1 MKVSVKTE
9 EVSTMPPNTTIERT
23 EPQGVY
29 AQVGNPLP
37 VEPEETKVKLEA
49 VAYFVAST
57 PAHNTVDRNTSPP
70 PCTPANQYPPPSLL
84 SPRRKAS
91 QVAQAR
97 NQELLVG
104 GMLDTQQT
112 DTQLFGTP
120 GRYKSPLGGVFP
132 SESDDWAGSSTPFQS
147 QQACTKD
154 RLAQFVTDG
163 VLTPNQARSLR
174 LPGET
179 PSPTRRKPIPAPV
192 FKPIT
197 LPVPIAKVLVPCIPC
212 DSPEPVTLANIPAV
226 TPPRSSQ
233 MHAPATVP
241 RVSLSLKVESE
252 QEAKAM
258 ELFQSCL
265 HERTFTWSSLVNQ
278 ARKDAAELET
288 KRKELEEALA
298 VAQATAAEAE
308 DARQK
313 LEVEVV
319 DLEKENLRIRV
330 QMERLETET
339 GQLRTRLL
347 AVAAFA
353 HQEVESSAKRRKF

>member
-1 MKVSVKTE
+1 
-9 EVSTMPPNTTIERT
+9 MPPNTTIERT
-23 EPQGVY
+23 EPQGAY

-57 PAHNTVDRNTSPP
+57 PAHNAVDRNTSPP
-70 PCTPANQYPPPSLL
+70 PCTPANQYPPPPLTFEP
-84 SPRRKAS
+84 SPKGIAGSPGLKPRHSPSR
-91 QVAQAR
+91 
-97 NQELLVG
+97 LLVG

-112 DTQLFGTP
+112 DMQLFGTP
-120 GRYKSPLGGVFP
+120 GQYKSPLGGVFP

-179 PSPTRRKPIPAPV
+179 PSPTRHKPIPAPV

-241 RVSLSLKVESE
+241 RVLLSLKVESE

-298 VAQATAAEAE
+298 VAQATAEEAE

-339 GQLRTRLL
+339 GQLCTRLL